1 MFGVDDALIGAGI
14 GAVGNV
20 IGGWLGKAGQD
31 DANAANAQMAQ
42 KQMDFQE
49 RMSDT
54 AYQRAVA
61 DMKKAGINP
70 MLAVSQGGA
79 TTPGG
84 SSAVMQNSSAPLAS
98 GLSSA
103 FNAYSNYIDL
113 DTKRRTNE
121 LLAHQSNTEMGKLT
135 NLISQ
140 SNVYDAEAELKRSQ
154 IPGYHVERDIDTGKY
169 GTILRYLNRLSPT
182 VSSASSLADLANTI
196 SKFGK
201 IPSIQNITNRS
212 VHYL

>member
-70 MLAVSQGGA
+70 
-79 TTPGG
+79 
-84 SSAVMQNSSAPLAS
+84 
-98 GLSSA
+98 
-103 FNAYSNYIDL
+103 
-113 DTKRRTNE
+113 
-121 LLAHQSNTEMGKLT
+121 LLAF
-135 NLISQ
+135 ISRPFF
-140 SNVYDAEAELKRSQ
+140 SCIK
-154 IPGYHVERDIDTGKY
+154 
-169 GTILRYLNRLSPT
+169 
-182 VSSASSLADLANTI
+182 
-196 SKFGK
+196 
-201 IPSIQNITNRS
+201 
-212 VHYL
+212 